1 MANLS
6 GRSAKAALVSVFLV
20 VTVLFAA
27 LSPAPVSAQEFSFDS
42 VRIEGNQ
49 RIENATVLSYAQ
61 LDLGQLL
68 TAGELNAVG
77 QRLRE
82 SGLFSSVDLVPRGAT
97 LIIRLI
103 ELPTINLIAIEGNN
117 RLSDEA
123 LLPLIA
129 SESRRVFSSAQAEAD
144 AAAIADAY
152 AAAGRFAA
160 TVVPRIIRQ
169 SDNRVDLVF
178 EVTEGRVVEI
188 ERISF
193 VGNRVY
199 SDRRLRRV
207 LETKQAGFLRQLIR
221 SDTFLA
227 DRIAFDRQLLTE
239 FYRSRGYVDFQVL
252 SVSPTLTR
260 KRDAFLVAFNLREGQ
275 QFRIGDISVTS
286 DIPEVDPA
294 LFEDEVK
301 LRTGVVYSPSLLD
314 RNINRL
320 EQLAT
325 DLALS
330 FVRVQLRVTRN
341 DRERRLD
348 LEFALV
354 RGPRIFVERIDI
366 EGNATTLDR
375 VIRREFSVVEGDPFN
390 PREIASAAERLR
402 ALGFFS
408 EINAVPRQ
416 GTAENRVI
424 VDVGVTEQ
432 PTGTLSF
439 GASYSPESGAGAVIS
454 LSEANFLGR
463 GQAISFSLTTSQD
476 TNNVSGS
483 FSEHYF
489 LGRNVRF
496 RSSLSVG
503 TSDDADA
510 TFDTE
515 TVRLLESLTFPV
527 GDYSRLETRYTLSR
541 DTISGVDAG
550 SSAILSGEE
559 GSSLTSA
566 VGYFYSFNTRNRGL
580 DPTRGI
586 FLRAGQELAGL
597 GGDSEYIKTSALL
610 MGQMNILNED
620 VTLTATLEGGALMMF
635 SGASRVT
642 DRYFANS
649 RIMRGF
655 QQNGFGPRDLVAAN
669 MDSLG
674 GNYYAALKFEAQFP
688 LGLPEE
694 YGISGGVFY
703 DIGSIWGLDNTDG
716 RAGGADGLDLVD
728 DSMHLRSAVGVSIFW
743 TTPIGPLRFNFS
755 EVLQSQ
761 SYDLPQSFDLTI
773 SAQF

>member
-1 MANLS
+1 MAKLS
-6 GRSAKAALVSVFLV
+6 GRSAKAALASVFLV
-20 VTVLFAA
+20 VAVLFSA
-27 LSPAPVSAQEFSFDS
+27 LSPARVSAQAFSFDS
-42 VRIEGNQ
+42 ISIEGNQ

-68 TAGELNAVG
+68 TAGEINAVG

-97 LIIRLI
+97 LIIRLV

-117 RLSDEA
+117 RLSVEA

-207 LETKQAGFLRQLIR
+207 LETKQAGFLRLLIR

-227 DRIAFDRQLLTE
+227 DRIAFDRQLLTD

-252 SVSPTLTR
+252 SVSPTMTR

-275 QFRIGDISVTS
+275 QFRFGEISVTS
-286 DIPEVDPA
+286 DLPEIDPA
-294 LFEDEVK
+294 RFEKEVK
-301 LRTGVVYSPSLLD
+301 LRTGVVYSPALVD

-325 DLALS
+325 DLSLS
-330 FVRVQLRVTRN
+330 FVRVEPRVTRN
-341 DRERRLD
+341 DRQRRLD
-348 LEFALV
+348 LEFVLV

-366 EGNATTLDR
+366 GGNATTLDR
-375 VIRREFSVVEGDPFN
+375 VIRREFRVVEGDPFN
-390 PREIASAAERLR
+390 PREFAAAAERLR

-408 EINAVPRQ
+408 EVNAVARQ

-454 LSEANFLGR
+454 ISEANFLGR
-463 GQAISFSLTTSQD
+463 GQALSFSLTTSQD
-476 TNNVSGS
+476 TNNVSAS
-483 FSEHYF
+483 FSEPYF

-496 RSSLSVG
+496 RSSLSVI

-515 TVRLLESLTFPV
+515 TVRLQESLTFPV
-527 GDYSRLETRYTLSR
+527 GEYSRLETRYVLSR

-559 GSSLTSA
+559 GTGLTSV
-566 VGYFYSFNTRNRGL
+566 VGYFYSFSTRNRGL

-597 GGDSEYIKTSALL
+597 GGDSKYLKTSALL
-610 MGQMNILNED
+610 MGQMDILSED
-620 VTLTATLEGGALMMF
+620 VTLTATLEGGALTML

-655 QQNGFGPRDLVAAN
+655 QQNGFGPRDLVADN

-674 GNYYAALKFEAQFP
+674 GNYYAALRFEAQFP
-688 LGLPEE
+688 IGLPEE
-694 YGISGGVFY
+694 YGITGGVFY
-703 DIGSIWGLDNTDG
+703 DVGSIWGQDNTDG
-716 RAGGADGLDLVD
+716 GANGADGKDLVD
-728 DSMHLRSAVGVSIFW
+728 DSMHPRSAVGVSIFW

-761 SYDLPQSFDLTI
+761 SYDLTQSFDLTI

>member
-6 GRSAKAALVSVFLV
+6 GRSAKAALVSVIMV

-27 LSPAPVSAQEFSFDS
+27 LSPAHVSAQSFSFDS

-227 DRIAFDRQLLTE
+227 DRIAFDRQLLTD

-275 QFRIGDISVTS
+275 QFRIGEISVTS
-286 DIPEVDPA
+286 AIPEVDPA
-294 LFEDEVK
+294 LFEDEVN

-408 EINAVPRQ
+408 EINAVPRL

-424 VDVGVTEQ
+424 IDVGVTEQ

-454 LSEANFLGR
+454 FSEANFLGR

-483 FSEHYF
+483 FSEPYF

-527 GDYSRLETRYTLSR
+527 GDYSRLETRYALSR
-541 DTISGVDAG
+541 DTISGVNAG

-655 QQNGFGPRDLVAAN
+655 QQNGFGPRDQVAAN

-674 GNYYAALKFEAQFP
+674 GNYYAALRFEAQFP

-716 RAGGADGLDLVD
+716 GANGADGLELVD
-728 DSMHLRSAVGVSIFW
+728 DSMHPRSAVGVSIFW

>member
-6 GRSAKAALVSVFLV
+6 GRSAKAALVSVIMV

-27 LSPAPVSAQEFSFDS
+27 LSPAHVSAQSFSFDS

-207 LETKQAGFLRQLIR
+207 LETKQAGFLRQFIR

-227 DRIAFDRQLLTE
+227 DRIAFDRQLLTD

-275 QFRIGDISVTS
+275 QFRIGEISVTS
-286 DIPEVDPA
+286 AIPEVDPA
-294 LFEDEVK
+294 LFEDEVN

-424 VDVGVTEQ
+424 IDVGVTEQ

-454 LSEANFLGR
+454 FSEANFLGR

-483 FSEHYF
+483 FSEPYF

-527 GDYSRLETRYTLSR
+527 GDYSRLETRYALSR
-541 DTISGVDAG
+541 DTISGVNAG

-655 QQNGFGPRDLVAAN
+655 QQNGFGPRDQVAAN

-674 GNYYAALKFEAQFP
+674 GNYYAALRFEAQFP

-716 RAGGADGLDLVD
+716 RADGAGGLDLVD
-728 DSMHLRSAVGVSIFW
+728 DSMHPRSAVGVSIFW